1 MNEPFQIVESLFK
14 QHRGIMRMSDI
25 LAAGVNR
32 RLLYSMVEAGHL
44 EKISRGIYRLSS
56 LPALETP
63 DLVTVAKRIPKCVI
77 CLISAL
83 AHHQLTTQI
92 PHAVDVAIV
101 KGTERPRIDYPPV
114 NIYWFSGSA
123 FTEGIQEI
131 EIDGHHVRM
140 YSAEKSIADAFKYR
154 NKIGLDVAI
163 EAMKLWRERPG
174 VSFEQLLAQARV
186 CRVERVMRPY
196 LEAVA

>member
-1 MNEPFQIVESLFK
+1 
-14 QHRGIMRMSDI
+14 MRMSDI

-32 RLLYSMVEAGHL
+32 RALYSMVEAGYL
-44 EKISRGIYRLSS
+44 ERISRGIYRLAS

-77 CLISAL
+77 CLVSAL
-83 AHHQLTTQI
+83 AYHRLTTQI
-92 PHAVDVAIV
+92 PHAVNIAIV
-101 KGTERPRIDYPPV
+101 KGSERPCIDYPPV
-114 NIYWFSGSA
+114 NVHWFSGTA
-123 FTEGIQEI
+123 FTEGTQEL
-131 EIDGHHVRM
+131 EMDGHHVRM

-163 EAMKLWRERPG
+163 EALKFWRERQG
-174 VSFEQLLAQARV
+174 VSFEQLLTQARV
-186 CRVERVMRPY
+186 CRVERVIRPY

>member
-1 MNEPFQIVESLFK
+1 MRESYQIVERQFK

-32 RLLYSMVEAGHL
+32 RALYSMVEAGHL
-44 EKISRGIYRLSS
+44 ERISRGIYRLSS

-83 AHHQLTTQI
+83 AYHGLTTQI

-101 KGTERPRIDYPPV
+101 KGTERPRIDYPPINV
-114 NIYWFSGSA
+114 YWFSGSA

-131 EIDGHHVRM
+131 EVDGHHVRM

-154 NKIGLDVAI
+154 NKIGLDIAI
-163 EAMKLWRERPG
+163 EALKLWRERPG
-174 VSFEQLLAQARV
+174 VSFEQLLVQARI
-186 CRVERVMRPY
+186 CRVERVIRPY

>member
-1 MNEPFQIVESLFK
+1 MSGPCQIVESLFK

-32 RLLYSMVEAGHL
+32 RSLYSMVEAGHL
-44 EKISRGIYRLSS
+44 ERISRGIYRLAS

-63 DLVTVAKRIPKCVI
+63 VLVTVAKRIPKCVV
-77 CLISAL
+77 CLVSAL
-83 AHHQLTTQI
+83 AYHRLTTQI
-92 PHAVDVAIV
+92 PHVVNVAIV
-101 KGTERPRIDYPPV
+101 KGGERPRIDYPPV

-154 NKIGLDVAI
+154 HKIGLDVAI
-163 EAMKLWRERPG
+163 EAMKLWRDRPG
-174 VSFEQLLAQARV
+174 VSFEQLLTQARV

>member
-1 MNEPFQIVESLFK
+1 MSGPCQIVESLFK

-25 LAAGVNR
+25 LSAGVNR
-32 RLLYSMVEAGHL
+32 RTLYSMVEAGHL
-44 EKISRGIYRLSS
+44 ERISRGIYRLLS

-77 CLISAL
+77 CLVSAL
-83 AHHQLTTQI
+83 AYHRLTTQI

-101 KGTERPRIDYPPV
+101 KSTERPRIDNPP
-114 NIYWFSGSA
+114 IIDYWFSGSA
-123 FTEGIQEI
+123 FTQGIQEI

-163 EAMKLWRERPG
+163 EALKLWLERPG
-174 VSFEQLLAQARV
+174 VIFEHLRVQARI

-196 LEAVA
+196 LEAVV